1 MEALLSLSFDNL
13 SSYDASKIRK
23 GMRQVEGLLAQICL
37 SKHKPSKR
45 HSLLVP
51 ADNPPPS
58 PRKELADLPDDPA
71 FREFFKL
78 QDGFEWNVALRLV
91 NCLDRLLGKSNDGQN
106 DLLILACLDLIQG
119 ILLLHPSSRS
129 LFSREL
135 YMNVRL
141 TTHSHIPP
149 LLTAFLQHLL
159 DLLEPIN
166 CPAIQSATLLTL
178 VVVLLD
184 TPANTRTF
192 EALDGLLTV
201 TSLFKSRSTPRDV
214 KTKLVEFLYF
224 YLLPESPSI
233 PSAGARDSVPAMLQR
248 SPSKLAGAFGREI
261 KGRGEPAAEVT
272 RSPIEKQAL
281 VSRHLSSVED
291 LVEDLRDSAPFGG
304 IFS

>member
-1 MEALLSLSFDNL
+1 M
-13 SSYDASKIRK
+13 
-23 GMRQVEGLLAQICL
+23 
-37 SKHKPSKR
+37 P
-45 HSLLVP
+45 LV
-51 ADNPPPS
+51 
-58 PRKELADLPDDPA
+58 
-71 FREFFKL
+71 
-78 QDGFEWNVALRLV
+78 
-91 NCLDRLLGKSNDGQN
+91 
-106 DLLILACLDLIQG
+106 
-119 ILLLHPSSRS
+119 
-129 LFSREL
+129 
-135 YMNVRL
+135 L
-141 TTHSHIPP
+141 TT
-149 LLTAFLQHLL
+149 LLQHLL

-201 TSLFKSRSTPRDV
+201 TSLFKSRATPRDV
-214 KTKLVEFLYF
+214 KAKLVEFLYF

-248 SPSKLAGAFGREI
+248 SPSKLAGAFGGRDM
-261 KGRGEPAAEVT
+261 KGRGEPAAEIT

>member
-135 YMNVRL
+135 YMNVRHPSHPVSHTTL
-141 TTHSHIPP
+141 TNSPPTAPSRPPRTHKLPSDPICNTPHPRRGPP
-149 LLTAFLQHLL
+149 RHPSQHAHLRSARRPPHRHLALQIALHPTRRQ
-159 DLLEPIN
+159 DKARRVPI
-166 CPAIQSATLLTL
+166 
-178 VVVLLD
+178 
-184 TPANTRTF
+184 
-192 EALDGLLTV
+192 
-201 TSLFKSRSTPRDV
+201 
-214 KTKLVEFLYF
+214 
-224 YLLPESPSI
+224 LLPPPRVAQHSLRGRPRLR
-233 PSAGARDSVPAMLQR
+233 ARHAPAQ
-248 SPSKLAGAFGREI
+248 SE
-261 KGRGEPAAEVT
+261 
-272 RSPIEKQAL
+272 
-281 VSRHLSSVED
+281 
-291 LVEDLRDSAPFGG
+291 
-304 IFS
+304 

>member
-37 SKHKPSKR
+37 SKHKPNKR

-135 YMNVRL
+135 YMN
-141 TTHSHIPP
+141 
-149 LLTAFLQHLL
+149 HLL

-214 KTKLVEFLYF
+214 KAKLVEFLYF

-248 SPSKLAGAFGREI
+248 SPSKLAGAFGREM